1 MEENTKDEGD
11 DDSENYDN
19 HVRPQLHLY
28 IHLLRMAVSSSAGQ
42 YLYSIHLA
50 SFDNRCISKMPC
62 TSSLDIAVVFSI
74 LSCNIK
80 ILQRA
85 KIIACTTS
93 RAARDIEILKR
104 VSPKII
110 LLEEAAEI
118 PEHHVVS
125 CLTSSC
131 QQLIMIGDHLQLR
144 PAYNDYETARQY
156 KRHFCNAHE
165 LSHSFFHVPGFPFAM
180 ELEIS

>member
-1 MEENTKDEGD
+1 MINTSIIIKD
-11 DDSENYDN
+11 SIYD
-19 HVRPQLHLY
+19 
-28 IHLLRMAVSSSAGQ
+28 
-42 YLYSIHLA
+42 
-50 SFDNRCISKMPC
+50 
-62 TSSLDIAVVFSI
+62 
-74 LSCNIK
+74 IK

-125 CLTSSC
+125 CLTPSC
-131 QQLIMIGDHLQLR
+131 QQLIMIGDHQQLR
-144 PAYNDYETARQY
+144 PAYI
-156 KRHFCNAHE
+156 
-165 LSHSFFHVPGFPFAM
+165 SHSLDFVFNCSKFP
-180 ELEIS
+180 IT